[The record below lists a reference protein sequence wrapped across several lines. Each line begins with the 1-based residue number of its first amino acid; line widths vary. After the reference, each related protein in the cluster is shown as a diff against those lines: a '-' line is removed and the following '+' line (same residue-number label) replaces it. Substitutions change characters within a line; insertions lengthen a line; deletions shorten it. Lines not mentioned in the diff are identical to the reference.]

1 MSDEDGPL
9 NIENGDPYQDI
20 YYIHEFK
27 MLPNY
32 DNEFLKNR
40 IIEELPGLILKL
52 LHVVP
57 DIIAYYPAPLEYEPD
72 PDKESRY
79 DTLQAI
85 VAQRLNSL
93 TNSIDVDE
101 KEKQDI
107 DKKMLKFG
115 DIYQFSDDEINYIMG
130 RRNSGSS
137 YPEEAKDKKEYIFYE
152 SHGFQEVGD
161 SRLLYKEVMK

>member
-52 LHVVP
+52 LHVAP

-72 PDKESRY
+72 PDKEFRY

-107 DKKMLKFG
+107 DKKILKFG
-115 DIYQFSDDEINYIMG
+115 DIYQFSDDEIISWVEEIRG
-130 RRNSGSS
+130 HLILKKQKIRRNIFSMKAMGF
-137 YPEEAKDKKEYIFYE
+137 KKLGIVDYYI
-152 SHGFQEVGD
+152 
-161 SRLLYKEVMK
+161 RK

>member
-52 LHVVP
+52 LHVAP

-72 PDKESRY
+72 PDKEFRY

-101 KEKQDI
+101 KENKSLI
-107 DKKMLKFG
+107 TTRPFRASHHNASLNSLIGGNNAAPGEISLSHNLLWKLLL
-115 DIYQFSDDEINYIMG
+115 QFTS
-130 RRNSGSS
+130 
-137 YPEEAKDKKEYIFYE
+137 F
-152 SHGFQEVGD
+152 
-161 SRLLYKEVMK
+161 